1 MNSINDDEID
11 EKTLDDAL
19 VNYSKTLKKSSNSAM
34 IKRKTLKVVFRDID
48 EDIKDIFKEDDE
60 IIRFASYQDNP
71 NVNSI

>member
-19 VNYSKTLKKSSNSAM
+19 VNYSKTLKKSSNSVM